1 MHLAFHRWV
10 CETPSVFFSNP
21 ISGTPPGGGGGGS
34 LQAAFKFVPPQS
46 EALRFQAEPHRE
58 SLRACNLRATSDF
71 MEKRTCRIIG
81 T

>member
-1 MHLAFHRWV
+1 MKHLR
-10 CETPSVFFSNP
+10 FSSQ
-21 ISGTPPGGGGGGS
+21 IQFQEPPRGGEGGGS